1 MYQALL
7 TRRYASSKVMP
18 LLAALAVTLCT
29 AMIIVVWS
37 VMGGFLTMLLSSG
50 RVLMGD
56 VLITWPVVGFAH
68 YDDLVSR
75 LEARPEVAAA
85 TARVEA
91 YGLMAAPDGN
101 VHLVEALGVDGPG
114 YARVVGY
121 EDTIWWRPLE
131 EPLPTDRQREDP
143 RLRAEIHEGL
153 DAYYG
158 DALHLTTPSHDTGE
172 PVPAAVLGVE
182 VGGLMRR
189 TAGGWYAPLSPPRLL
204 LGQDSVTLSVLPISE
219 RGTVIDVQARSFP
232 VVNQFRSGLYAV
244 DQKTVLVRFDAL
256 QEMLDM
262 DEALAVAGAPP
273 APGFGVVI
281 GPDGEERFAAPEVTG
296 RDPARATTV
305 LVRAAQ
311 GVSAQQLKRVCE
323 EIYESFALDHLSDV
337 PLPQQIRVMTWDER
351 PQVAGFISAVRKEI
365 GLVLALFCFISV
377 TAVFLI
383 FAIFWSMISEKT
395 RDVGVLRA
403 IGASRAGVAWL
414 FVRYGLVLGV
424 LGSLAGGALA
434 YLVVRNIN
442 PIHEWLGRAFGLVV
456 WDPSVYYFFRI
467 PNEVDPARAAI
478 VLVGGVLMSVIGA
491 LVPAVRA
498 ARLDPVQALRF
509 E

>member
-18 LLAALAVTLCT
+18 LLAAVAVMLCT

-56 VLITWPVVGFAH
+56 VLISWPVVGFPY
-68 YDDLVSR
+68 YDDLVER
-75 LEARPEVAAA
+75 IEALPEADSA

-101 VHLVEALGVDGPG
+101 VHLVEVLGVAGPG

-121 EDTIWWRPLE
+121 DETIWWKPLE
-131 EPLPTDRQREDP
+131 QPLPTDHEGADP
-143 RLRAEIHEGL
+143 RLQEEIHEGL
-153 DAYYG
+153 SAYYG
-158 DALHLTTPSHDTGE
+158 DALELTTPSHDTGE

-182 VGGLMRR
+182 VGNLMRR
-189 TAGGWYAPLSPPRLL
+189 TPGGWYEPQRPPRLL

-219 RGTVIDVQARSFP
+219 RGAVIDVQARAFP

-262 DEALAVAGAPP
+262 DEALAVASAPP

-281 GPDGEERFAAPEVTG
+281 GPDGEERFEAPAVTG

-305 LVRAAQ
+305 LVRAAD
-311 GVSAQQLKRVCE
+311 GVSAQRLKLACE
-323 EIYESFALDHLSDV
+323 NVYAQFAAEHAPEV
-337 PLPQQIRVMTWDER
+337 PLAQQMRVLTWDER

-414 FVRYGLVLGV
+414 FVRYGVALG
-424 LGSLAGGALA
+424 LIGSVAGGALA
-434 YLVVRNIN
+434 FLIVRNIN
-442 PIHEWLGRAFGLVV
+442 PIHEWLGRAFGVVV

-478 VLVGGVLMSVIGA
+478 VLVGGVVMSAIGA
-491 LVPAVRA
+491 LVPALRA